1 MSELL
6 QQAIIDATALKE
18 AAIKNAENTLI
29 EKYSQEFKDTVQR
42 LLEQEQAAPVADAT
56 AAAPA
61 AMAASPVPD
70 VSATTEPQADLS
82 AEPQQDGGSAFDSVP
97 SSFLDGDENEMI
109 TINFDQ
115 IKSTMMEMLGH
126 TESLEEVDITSAHET
141 TGMDAV
147 APGAPNKSK
156 NELEEEFE
164 LELEGWEEMEEETSS
179 GGAVEAVEA
188 LEEVDL
194 GEGAAVQAATAN
206 LTGVKAKMG
215 KEEAAAQQKLQAAQ
229 DQEAKA
235 EAEAEKSVA
244 VAEEIAI
251 TEEELMELAER
262 LAVDIKVGS
271 MGRGYMGST
280 ATETKLQR
288 EAELAAARDDKAVAQ
303 REEEMKKMGDL
314 VKENT
319 ELKATSSKL
328 VETLEMLKEQLEKI
342 NVSNAKL
349 LYTNKALGNISLNE
363 RQKSQIVESISKADS
378 VLAAKTIYETLQNAV
393 ESTKKEKTVPQS
405 LHEAINRAQSPF
417 VVKKSSANSIND
429 VMAERMKAL
438 AGIKHTK

>member
-42 LLEQEQAAPVADAT
+42 LLEQEQAASVADAT

-70 VSATTEPQADLS
+70 ASATTEPQADLS

-126 TESLEEVDITSAHET
+126 TESLEEVDMTSAHET

-164 LELEGWEEMEEETSS
+164 LELEGWDEMEEDTSS

-215 KEEAAAQQKLQAAQ
+215 KEEAVAQQKLQAAQ

-314 VKENT
+314 VKENA